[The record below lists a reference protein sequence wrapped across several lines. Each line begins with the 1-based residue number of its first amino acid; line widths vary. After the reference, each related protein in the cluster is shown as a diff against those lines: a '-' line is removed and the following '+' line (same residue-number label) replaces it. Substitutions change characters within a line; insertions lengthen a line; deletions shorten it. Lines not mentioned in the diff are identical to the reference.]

1 MRERN
6 EVQQTAVVDQF
17 FFPTKP
23 FGSSRQAKSVA
34 YSSMSLTCMYL
45 ASSVE
50 EEDPKEYLADQRI
63 VESLLRKPCMWPP
76 DPVGVATCDY
86 YGPTVGKTS
95 VSATDV
101 LPV

>member
-1 MRERN
+1 MREGN

-23 FGSSRQAKSVA
+23 FGSSRQAVA
-34 YSSMSLTCMYL
+34 YSSMSLTCMYR

-63 VESLLRKPCMWPP
+63 VESLLWKSCMWRQIPWELRLVTTTARP
-76 DPVGVATCDY
+76 
-86 YGPTVGKTS
+86 
-95 VSATDV
+95 
-101 LPV
+101 

>member
-34 YSSMSLTCMYL
+34 YSS
-45 ASSVE
+45 
-50 EEDPKEYLADQRI
+50 KEYLADQRI